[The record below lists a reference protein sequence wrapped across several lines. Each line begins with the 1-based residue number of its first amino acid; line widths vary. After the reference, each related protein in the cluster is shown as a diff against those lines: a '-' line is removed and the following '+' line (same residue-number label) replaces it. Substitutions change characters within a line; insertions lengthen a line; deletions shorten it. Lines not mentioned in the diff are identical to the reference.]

1 MIIKVTIVVLASVF
15 GAGSWWRSPTVKMHQ
30 MVMFYSEVG

>member
-1 MIIKVTIVVLASVF
+1 VIIKVTIVVLASIWAT
-15 GAGSWWRSPTVKMHQ
+15 GPDRPSMKMHQ